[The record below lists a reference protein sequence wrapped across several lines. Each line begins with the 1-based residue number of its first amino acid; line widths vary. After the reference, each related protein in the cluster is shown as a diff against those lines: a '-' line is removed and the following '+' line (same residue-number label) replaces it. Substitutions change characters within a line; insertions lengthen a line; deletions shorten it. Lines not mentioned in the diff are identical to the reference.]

1 MFRLWAKEFK
11 DNRMI
16 KDMVVCD
23 ESGDTRTHKVFH
35 ARDEVCYAFDLG
47 KPIWLDANVAEFK
60 RHAKTR
66 FTQDSFI
73 ESIDFDFLEMH
84 VIEED

>member
-1 MFRLWAKEFK
+1 MRIWFKIMK
-11 DNRMI
+11 DNRLI
-16 KDMVVCD
+16 DDMTVTD
-23 ESGDTRTHKVFH
+23 ESKETRTHKIFG
-35 ARDEVCYAFDLG
+35 ALEEACYAFDLG
-47 KPIWLDANVAEFK
+47 KPIWLDANVEEFK

-73 ESIDFDFLEMH
+73 EHIAFDFLEMH